1 MHRIKSNEKT
11 KDQLMKELEE
21 MHRPIAGQEQVQ
33 IESPQTEKKIE
44 RLLHQNE
51 LILNAAGEGIFGL
64 DIQGKHTFVNPSAAR
79 MLGYEVRELTGQHS
93 HSIWHH
99 PKADGS
105 PYPEEECP
113 IYSAYKDGTIH
124 HVRNEVF
131 WKKDGTSFP
140 VAYTSTPIIEDGNI
154 VGAVVTF
161 RDITERKLAEAEL
174 RRSADMLS
182 KALNEHRNIIDA
194 IPDIVYILDIN
205 GNLIKWNRRMEIVTK
220 FSSGELTGRHALD
233 FFPEQD
239 KMVINK
245 TIKEVLETGYAECKG
260 HLLRKDGTVV
270 PYEWTG
276 APFKDEQDNVIGLIG
291 IGRDVSERKKAEES
305 LRETRDYLEKLLNYA
320 NAPIIVWDPKS
331 IITSFNHAFERLT
344 GYTNKEVIG
353 KKLNILFPEASKG
366 ESLKKIERTLS
377 GEYWE
382 SVEIPILCK
391 GESIKIALWNS
402 ANIYTEDARTL
413 IATIAQGQDITDRK
427 QAEEALRQSENNYRT
442 LLENLPQ
449 KIFLK
454 DRNSVYISCN
464 KNYAQDLGIN
474 PHEIVGKTD
483 YDFFPKELADKY
495 RADDKKIMES
505 GKTEDI
511 EEKYIQDGTEGFIQT
526 VKTPVKDNEGKIIA
540 VQGIFWDITERK
552 QAEDKIRKLNEEL
565 EQRVLQ
571 RTAQLEVT
579 NRELE
584 SFSYSVSHDL
594 RAPLRAITG
603 FSSMLLEDYAD
614 KLDDEGKR
622 LLNVVK
628 DSILNMNAL
637 IDDLLT
643 LSRIGRKEIEH
654 SKIDMDK
661 LAETVFAEIKATV
674 PEREIQ
680 FAIKPLPPAY
690 GDQGLLHQV
699 FANLL
704 FNAIKFTRSRE
715 NAIVEAGGYIE
726 GPENVY
732 YVKDNGVGFD
742 MQYKDRLFSAFQ
754 RLHSGKEFEGTGI
767 GLAIVQRII
776 NRHGGRTWAEG
787 KKDEGA
793 TFYFTLPSEEID
805 RNAPKGIEI
814 L

>member
-1 MHRIKSNEKT
+1 MHRMKSNEKT

-33 IESPQTEKKIE
+33 AESMRAEKKIE
-44 RLLHQNE
+44 RLRRQNE
-51 LILNAAGEGIFGL
+51 LILNSAGEGIFGL
-64 DIQGKHTFVNPSAAR
+64 DKQGRHTFVNPSAAR
-79 MLGYEVRELTGQHS
+79 MLGYEVEELTGQHS
-93 HSIWHH
+93 HAIWHH
-99 PKADGS
+99 SKADGS

-113 IYSAYKDGTIH
+113 IYSAYQDGSVQ

-161 RDITERKLAEAEL
+161 RDITQRKLAEAEL
-174 RRSADMLS
+174 RQSADMLS
-182 KALNEHRNIIDA
+182 KALNEQRNIMDT
-194 IPDIVYILDIN
+194 IPDIVYILDID
-205 GNLIKWNRRMEIVTK
+205 GNLVKWNRRVEIVTG
-220 FSSGELTGRHALD
+220 FSSWELVGKHALN

-245 TIKEVLETGYAECKG
+245 TIKEVLETGYAECEA
-260 HLLRKDGTVV
+260 HLLRKDGTAV

-276 APFKDEQDNVIGLIG
+276 ATFKDEQDNVIGLIG
-291 IGRDVSERKKAEES
+291 IGRDISKRKAVRKTLQESEERFRQIAESSGEFIWEVDVNGLYTYANPVVEEILGYRPDELIGKKYFYDFFHPDVRDALKKAAFEVFAQKKVFRTFINPNLHKNGNTVIFETSGLPIIDNRGDLLGYRGSDRDISERKKAE
-305 LRETRDYLEKLLNYA
+305 
-320 NAPIIVWDPKS
+320 V
-331 IITSFNHAFERLT
+331 
-344 GYTNKEVIG
+344 
-353 KKLNILFPEASKG
+353 
-366 ESLKKIERTLS
+366 TL
-377 GEYWE
+377 WE
-382 SVEIPILCK
+382 SQERYRALVDNAVL
-391 GESIKIALWNS
+391 GIAVMD
-402 ANIYTEDARTL
+402 T
-413 IATIAQGQDITDRK
+413 
-427 QAEEALRQSENNYRT
+427 NYR
-442 LLENLPQ
+442 
-449 KIFLK
+449 IIMV
-454 DRNSVYISCN
+454 NSRF
-464 KNYAQDLGIN
+464 ADLFKKSAGDF
-474 PHEIVGKTD
+474 VGK
-483 YDFFPKELADKY
+483 YCFREFEKREAVCPHCPGK
-495 RADDKKIMES
+495 RAMVS
-505 GKTEDI
+505 GKTEEVETQGVRD
-511 EEKYIQDGTEGFIQT
+511 DGSSIYVHNRAAPFFGSDAVLKGFIEM
-526 VKTPVKDNEGKIIA
+526 VEDIDARKKTE
-540 VQGIFWDITERK
+540 E
-552 QAEDKIRKLNEEL
+552 EIRRLNEEL
-565 EQRVLQ
+565 EQRILQ
-571 RTAQLEVT
+571 RTAQLEAT
-579 NRELE
+579 NKELE

-603 FSSMLLEDYAD
+603 FSSMLLEDHAD

-628 DSILNMNAL
+628 DSTLNMNAL

-661 LAETVFAEIKATV
+661 LAETVFDEIKATV

-680 FAIKPLPPAY
+680 SVIKPLPPVY

-699 FANLL
+699 FSNLL

-754 RLHSGKEFEGTGI
+754 RLHSGEEFEGTGI

-776 NRHGGRTWAEG
+776 NRHGGRIWAEG
-787 KKDEGA
+787 KENKGA
-793 TFYFTLPSEEID
+793 TFYFTLPSEEVD
-805 RNAPKGIEI
+805 RNGLKGI
-814 L
+814 